1 LSRNCKFSFTMRSF
15 LYLSALVGAISAL
28 PFQTNIGMPFQAQ
41 VDVDLGLTKAGGG
54 GDMTILCTSDT
65 DDTTGFCASEQAC
78 ANGRGRSIGTCGM
91 GVCCKIEASCAST
104 TTFPVTYFTSPSYP
118 DTDSMDV
125 ACNLNVEVKRK
136 VCQLRVDFLDFEL
149 PGPARDGRCQNTNSF
164 KIFSR
169 ANPRGILGGDEQNGL
184 CGLNEGQHLY
194 VPVEPSDVVQMH
206 FTLSG
211 TGTIPN
217 SLVQSLNSQT
227 SYKWNLKI
235 TQVECGS
242 DNEAMTWL
250 EAPSGCLQYFQDSF
264 GTLTSFNLDGISP
277 FSPSQDYWICVGQEN
292 DDPRNACG
300 VELRAQTFGIP
311 VDNTPGAEDG
321 AIIPDPSN
329 PYQTV
334 PECQLGDRLVN
345 TRTKAQ
351 CCVAPNSASLGVV
364 ASDDNKPGSLR
375 YHYCGERLG
384 DSNQIVT
391 NPRPYVLNVRS
402 PKWPK
407 DWEVPKY
414 AVGFQIQY
422 KINTGSC

>member
-1 LSRNCKFSFTMRSF
+1 
-15 LYLSALVGAISAL
+15 
-28 PFQTNIGMPFQAQ
+28 MPFQAQ

-184 CGLNEGQHLY
+184 CGLNEGQHL
-194 VPVEPSDVVQMH
+194 D
-206 FTLSG
+206 
-211 TGTIPN
+211 
-217 SLVQSLNSQT
+217 
-227 SYKWNLKI
+227 
-235 TQVECGS
+235 
-242 DNEAMTWL
+242 
-250 EAPSGCLQYFQDSF
+250 APSGCLQYFQDSF

-277 FSPSQDYWICVGQEN
+277 FSPSQDYLICVGQEN

-334 PECQLGDRLVN
+334 PECQLGDRPVN

-391 NPRPYVLNVRS
+391 NPRPYVLN
-402 PKWPK
+402 
-407 DWEVPKY
+407 
-414 AVGFQIQY
+414 
-422 KINTGSC
+422 